1 MGRKQDLAGASANDG
16 APEDAQ
22 TSQFDASK
30 SRPHGAGDLPA
41 NERAA
46 EASAE
51 QAQPRPSKGA
61 IARAMDLR
69 AHFKMVDEFTSA
81 VDSSEF
87 LKSAWRGIRGHM
99 TLIVLFSAAINLLY
113 LAPSLYMLQVYD
125 RVIPTSGVLTLVML
139 TIVLVGA
146 LAIMGYLDSARAKLL
161 ARASLRME
169 RLGAEAI
176 MKESL
181 AARRHG
187 ITPENAAGLRELD
200 ALRQTLSSPATLG
213 MLDLPWT
220 PLYIAICFIMN
231 FWIGLLATGGAVMI
245 MGIALVNER
254 SSRSGLS
261 TLSSKTQRFFS
272 SFDSDL
278 GSAETVHALG
288 ADTAIIHRRSPL
300 RDDMVH
306 AQVETAF
313 SSAGYS
319 SLAKIS
325 RMILQSLALGLGAL
339 LAVEH
344 QLSPGA
350 IIASSILTARAYAP
364 VEQIVGGWRQVGIGL
379 AALTA
384 LRKLFA
390 HSSEK
395 RREHTPLPA
404 PTGKIQLEM
413 VAATPPQSNTPTLMG
428 VSFTVNP
435 GETVGVIG
443 PSGAGKTTLARVL
456 ANAAP
461 IKSGVIRIDGA
472 RYSDWDHKALSR
484 HIGYMPQ
491 RIDLFD
497 GTVADNISC
506 FARSLG
512 QTMED
517 VGPQVVEASMAA
529 GAHELILA
537 LPQGYETVLGP
548 NGAGIS
554 PGQAQRIALARAL
567 YGWPK
572 LIVLDEP
579 NSHLDN
585 DGEVALVQ
593 AIEKCKAK
601 GSTCFIIAHRAGVIS
616 VVDKLMVLN
625 RGQLAEFGPRDEVV
639 AKLSGRTQPNTTRIG
654 VAT

>member
-1 MGRKQDLAGASANDG
+1 M
-16 APEDAQ
+16 DA
-22 TSQFDASK
+22 DASPDSSPK
-30 SRPHGAGDLPA
+30 SKK
-41 NERAA
+41 RA
-46 EASAE
+46 
-51 QAQPRPSKGA
+51 RNFF
-61 IARAMDLR
+61 DLR
-69 AHFKMVDEFTSA
+69 KRFKLVDEFSTA
-81 VDSSEF
+81 VDSSDF
-87 LKSAWRGIRGHM
+87 LKSVWRGIRGHL
-99 TLIVLFSAAINLLY
+99 TLIVIFSAAINLLY

-125 RVIPTSGVLTLVML
+125 RVIPTSGVMTLVML
-139 TIVLVGA
+139 TIVLVGS
-146 LAIMGYLDSARAKLL
+146 LAIMGYLDAARAKLL

-176 MKESL
+176 MRESL

-187 ITPENAAGLRELD
+187 ITADNAAGLRELD
-200 ALRQTLSSPATLG
+200 ALRQALSSPATIG

-220 PLYIAICFIMN
+220 PIFILVCFVMN
-231 FWIGLLATGGAVMI
+231 VWIGVL
-245 MGIALVNER
+245 ALVGAIVIMSVALINER
-254 SSRSGLS
+254 ASRGGIS

-272 SFDSDL
+272 AFDSDL
-278 GSAETVHALG
+278 GNSETVHALG
-288 ADTAIIHRRSPL
+288 ADTAVVRRRAAL
-300 RDDMVH
+300 RGDMVN
-306 AQVETAF
+306 AQIETAF
-313 SSAGYS
+313 SAAGYS

-325 RMILQSLALGLGAL
+325 RMMLQSLALGLGAL

-344 QLSPGA
+344 QISPGA

-364 VEQIVGGWRQVGIGL
+364 VEQIVGGWRQFGIGL
-379 AALTA
+379 TA
-384 LRKLFA
+384 LIALKKLFT
-390 HSSEK
+390 HVSEK

-428 VSFTVNP
+428 LSFSVNA
-435 GETVGVIG
+435 GEAVGVIG

-472 RYSDWDHKALSR
+472 RYTDWDHKALSR

-506 FARSLG
+506 FARDLG
-512 QTMED
+512 QTMEE
-517 VGPQVVEASMAA
+517 VGPKVVEAAQAA

-537 LPQGYETVLGP
+537 LPQGYETMLGP

-567 YGWPK
+567 YGWPR

-593 AIEKCKAK
+593 AIEAAKAK
-601 GSTCFIIAHRAGVIS
+601 GCTCFIIAHRAGVIS

-625 RGQLAEFGPRDEVV
+625 RGQMAEFGPRDQIV
-639 AKLSGRTQPNTTRIG
+639 AKLSGRPQPTKLG